1 MFKTR
6 GTESG
11 MVSLWAVT
19 VFTAPSNRPFGAG
32 RESET
37 RTCLPLHRDTEY
49 TSP

>member
-19 VFTAPSNRPFGAG
+19 VFTAPSNRPLGQEEKARHGPAFHCTG
-32 RESET
+32 T
-37 RTCLPLHRDTEY
+37 RST
-49 TSP
+49 